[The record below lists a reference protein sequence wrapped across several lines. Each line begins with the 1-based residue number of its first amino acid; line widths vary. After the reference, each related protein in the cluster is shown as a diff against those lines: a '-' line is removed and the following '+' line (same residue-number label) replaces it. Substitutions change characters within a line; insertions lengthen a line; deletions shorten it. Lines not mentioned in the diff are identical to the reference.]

1 LLAVLGLAA
10 AQTAPATGAAATKST
25 THKDHRCGRAS
36 SFASTARY
44 TPAGKRIC
52 KCGLPLSRTA
62 PRVRVFVSQ
71 LARSSPFTAFTK
83 SLPQEKKK
91 PFMELM
97 KRLRTA
103 KAASIGTKEEKKK
116 ATTSL
121 DVDIHKLLGADYKRY
136 RSVQHAQ
143 KELHAAHKA
152 GNKSGSPSTKTVV
165 TPPAPAAAAAPTP
178 GAKKKSSKLPGAGS
192 KKKAAAKTTS

>member
-1 LLAVLGLAA
+1 
-10 AQTAPATGAAATKST
+10 
-25 THKDHRCGRAS
+25 
-36 SFASTARY
+36 
-44 TPAGKRIC
+44 
-52 KCGLPLSRTA
+52 
-62 PRVRVFVSQ
+62 
-71 LARSSPFTAFTK
+71 
-83 SLPQEKKK
+83 
-91 PFMELM
+91 MELM

>member
-1 LLAVLGLAA
+1 MRSLALLVAALLGLAA
-10 AQTAPATGAAATKST
+10 AQAPPASAAASKTA
-25 THKDHRCGRAS
+25 HKDH
-36 SFASTARY
+36 
-44 TPAGKRIC
+44 
-52 KCGLPLSRTA
+52 
-62 PRVRVFVSQ
+62 
-71 LARSSPFTAFTK
+71 SPFTAFTK

-121 DVDIHKLLGADYKRY
+121 DADIHKLLGVDYKRY

-152 GNKSGSPSTKTVV
+152 GNKSG
-165 TPPAPAAAAAPTP
+165 
-178 GAKKKSSKLPGAGS
+178 
-192 KKKAAAKTTS
+192 

>member
-1 LLAVLGLAA
+1 MRSVVALLAVLGLAA

-25 THKDHRCGRAS
+25 THKDH
-36 SFASTARY
+36 
-44 TPAGKRIC
+44 
-52 KCGLPLSRTA
+52 
-62 PRVRVFVSQ
+62 
-71 LARSSPFTAFTK
+71 SSPFTAFTK

-143 KELHAAHKA
+143 KELHAAHKT

-165 TPPAPAAAAAPTP
+165 TPPAPAA
-178 GAKKKSSKLPGAGS
+178 
-192 KKKAAAKTTS
+192 

>member
-1 LLAVLGLAA
+1 MCLA
-10 AQTAPATGAAATKST
+10 
-25 THKDHRCGRAS
+25 RAS
-36 SFASTARY
+36 S
-44 TPAGKRIC
+44 
-52 KCGLPLSRTA
+52 
-62 PRVRVFVSQ
+62 
-71 LARSSPFTAFTK
+71 PFNSFTK

-103 KAASIGTKEEKKK
+103 KSASIGTKEEKKK

-121 DVDIHKLLGADYKRY
+121 DADIHKLLGADYKRY

-152 GNKSGSPSTKTVV
+152 GNKSGSTFSTKTVV
-165 TPPAPAAAAAPTP
+165 TPPAPAAASAPSTTST
-178 GAKKKSSKLPGAGS
+178 KKKSTKLPGTS
-192 KKKAAAKTTS
+192 TKRKAAPKA